1 LSSSAKKA
9 YDNCI
14 AELRKKADHR
24 TIDYKVLK
32 ESWFVVSGESDT
44 SGYYTKG
51 VKRGGD
57 VIVMQLEYT
66 GDVCNITDAILTE
79 MSRKF
84 DGN

>member
-1 LSSSAKKA
+1 MTTASP
-9 YDNCI
+9 NC
-14 AELRKKADHR
+14 ARKR
-24 TIDYKVLK
+24 ITERLTTKVLK